1 MPLDPSSQFAT
12 VLFVDD
18 DVDVLT
24 SASLLLAK
32 RGYRMLSARTPAEA
46 RSHLAAELVDAILL
60 DLNYSPRATEGDEG
74 LGLLSEILQHDPHA
88 AVVVVTG
95 HSGVNV
101 AVAAMRAG
109 AADFI
114 MKPWSNKRL
123 VATLEDA
130 VERRRSKAGLNAR
143 QASREPA
150 AADDPALILGSS
162 PPIQRAKDLVAR
174 AAATRAPLLI
184 HGEAGSGK
192 SLIARAIH
200 RQAARPG
207 APFIVLDLAVLTG
220 TAADEPLFIERDLT
234 DAFKSAQGGDL
245 VLDEVGGLSASFQ
258 ARLFAFLEARQRT
271 PEHNQV
277 RLISTSAKLRPDPT
291 GAGGLRADLLHQL
304 STVEIVVP
312 PLRERRDDIP
322 ILADHFLRL
331 YADRYDRP
339 ARVPSKAAGQI
350 LASGAWPG
358 NVRALQ
364 QALER
369 AVILT
374 DGPEI
379 AVEDLQFGGTAVE
392 SPVSEGPGAD
402 TKLTL
407 AHSERGLVEAALKRN
422 RFNVSRAAAELGLTR
437 AALYRRMAKHG
448 F

>member
-1 MPLDPSSQFAT
+1 MLSDPSSQFAT

-24 SASLLLAK
+24 SAGLLLAK

-46 RSHLAAELVDAILL
+46 RSHLAVEVVDAVLL
-60 DLNYSPRATEGDEG
+60 DLNFSPRATDGEEG
-74 LGLLSEILQHDPHA
+74 LGLLGEILQHDPHA

-114 MKPWSNKRL
+114 MKPWSNQRL

-130 VERRRSKAGLNAR
+130 VEKRRNKPDRSAR
-143 QASREPA
+143 HASREPLA
-150 AADDPALILGSS
+150 ANDPALILGSS
-162 PPIQRAKDLVAR
+162 PPIRRVKDLVAR
-174 AAATRAPLLI
+174 AAATHAPVLI

-207 APFIVLDLAVLTG
+207 APFIILDLSA
-220 TAADEPLFIERDLT
+220 ASSAPADEALFIERDLAG
-234 DAFKSAQGGDL
+234 AFASAEGGDL
-245 VLDEVGGLSASFQ
+245 ILDEVGGLSTSFQ
-258 ARLFAFLEARQRT
+258 ARLFAFLEARRQT
-271 PEHNQV
+271 SGDEHV
-277 RLISTSAKLRPDPT
+277 RLISTSAKLQPNPA
-291 GAGGLRADLLHQL
+291 GAGGLRADLLYQL
-304 STVEIVVP
+304 NTVEIIAP

-322 ILADHFLRL
+322 TLADHFLRL

-339 ARVPSKAAGQI
+339 ARALSKAAKQI
-350 LASGAWPG
+350 LAGAAWPG

-374 DGPEI
+374 DGSEI
-379 AVEDLQFGGTAVE
+379 AVEDLQFGATAVE
-392 SPVSEGPGAD
+392 PPVFEAAGTDA
-402 TKLTL
+402 TLTL
-407 AHSERGLVEAALKRN
+407 ARSERGLVEAALKRN
-422 RFNVSRAAAELGLTR
+422 SFNVSRTAEELGVTR

-448 F
+448 L

>member
-1 MPLDPSSQFAT
+1 MSPDPSSQFAT

-24 SASLLLAK
+24 SAGLLLAK

-46 RSHLAAELVDAILL
+46 RSHLAAEAVDAVLL
-60 DLNYSPRATEGDEG
+60 DLNFSPRATDGEEG
-74 LGLLSEILQHDPHA
+74 LGLLGEILQHDPHA

-95 HSGVNV
+95 HSGVSV

-130 VERRRSKAGLNAR
+130 VEKRRNKADLSAR
-143 QASREPA
+143 QASGEPVEV
-150 AADDPALILGSS
+150 DDTALILGSS
-162 PPIQRAKDLVAR
+162 PSIQRVKDLVVR
-174 AAATRAPLLI
+174 AAATRAPVLI

-207 APFIVLDLAVLTG
+207 APFVVLDLSV
-220 TAADEPLFIERDLT
+220 TAGASEDEAMSIERDLT
-234 DAFKSAQGGDL
+234 TAFTSAQGGDL

-258 ARLFAFLEARQRT
+258 ARLFAFLDGRQRT
-271 PEHNQV
+271 PGVGQV
-277 RLISTSAKLRPDPT
+277 RLISTSAKLHPDST
-291 GAGGLRADLLHQL
+291 GAGGLRADLLYQL

-322 ILADHFLRL
+322 TLADHFLRL
-331 YADRYDRP
+331 YADRYERP
-339 ARVPSKAAGQI
+339 NRVLSKAANQV
-350 LASGAWPG
+350 LAGGAWPG

-374 DGPEI
+374 DGSEVG
-379 AVEDLQFGGTAVE
+379 VEDLRFGGTAAE
-392 SPVSEGPGAD
+392 PSVSGGPGAGV
-402 TKLTL
+402 KLTL
-407 AHSERGLVEAALKRN
+407 ARSERDLVEAALKRN
-422 RFNVSRAAAELGLTR
+422 SFNVSRTAEELGVTR

-448 F
+448 L

>member
-1 MPLDPSSQFAT
+1 MSPDPSSQFAT

-24 SASLLLAK
+24 SANLLLAK

-46 RSHLAAELVDAILL
+46 RSHLAAEVVDAVLL
-60 DLNYSPRATEGDEG
+60 DLNFSPRATDGDEG
-74 LGLLSEILQHDPHA
+74 LSLLSEILQHDPYA

-130 VERRRSKAGLNAR
+130 VEKRRNKADLSAR
-143 QASREPA
+143 QASQEPVA
-150 AADDPALILGSS
+150 AVDPALILGSS
-162 PPIQRAKDLVAR
+162 PPIRRVKDLVAR
-174 AAATRAPLLI
+174 AAATRAPVLI

-200 RQAARPG
+200 RQAARPA
-207 APFIVLDLAVLTG
+207 APFIVLDLSA
-220 TAADEPLFIERDLT
+220 TAGASADEALFIERDLT
-234 DAFKSAQGGDL
+234 GAFTSARGGDL
-245 VLDEVGGLSASFQ
+245 VLDEVGGLSTSLQ

-271 PEHNQV
+271 SGDNQV
-277 RLISTSAKLRPDPT
+277 RLISTSAKLQANPT
-291 GAGGLRADLLHQL
+291 GAGELRADLLYQL
-304 STVEIVVP
+304 STVEIVAP
-312 PLRERRDDIP
+312 PLRERRDDIAT
-322 ILADHFLRL
+322 LAEHFLRL
-331 YADRYDRP
+331 YADRYGRP
-339 ARVPSKAAGQI
+339 ARVLFKAAGQV
-350 LASGAWPG
+350 LAGGAWPG

-374 DGPEI
+374 DGPELAI
-379 AVEDLQFGGTAVE
+379 EDLQFGGTTLE
-392 SPVSEGPGAD
+392 SPGAD
-402 TKLTL
+402 GPGGDAKLTL
-407 AHSERGLVEAALKRN
+407 ARSERYLVEAALKRN
-422 RFNVSRAAAELGLTR
+422 SFNVSRTAEELGVTR

-448 F
+448 L